1 MIFRPDLILID
12 GTSYIYRAFHAL
24 PPLTTK
30 EGKPTGATRGF
41 ASMIRKLISTYPGV
55 PMVMVFDAK
64 GPNFRNDYYEPYK
77 KNRPPMPNELRVQI
91 DDIKKLSE
99 LFCFSIEEV
108 VGVEADDVIAT
119 LAEKF
124 GKDKKILISSPDK
137 DLTQLVTNNIIQH
150 NSMSNEFFNE
160 EYVLEKFGVSPNQIS
175 ELLALVGD
183 KADNIPGITK
193 VGNKTAAK
201 WLNQHGSLDNLLK
214 HADEITGVVGEN
226 LRNEKDF
233 LKRNLFLVSLKKD
246 LSFDLQIDEIKVPEQ
261 SNKGLQDFFKEL
273 EFNAFV
279 TEEQAEKKVVEYRTL
294 KSIDDLSMIENLIH
308 ESKCF
313 AFDTETT
320 SIDSLEAELVGVSF
334 SFEANS
340 GYYLPIAHQEKTA
353 ISRDEALRWL
363 KQIIEASQDKVIGQN
378 LKYDLQV
385 LRNHQIHIKKF
396 YADTMLMSY
405 SINSTASRH
414 NLDALAEYYLNI
426 KTIKFEDVMGKGK
439 NKLKNFSEVPIKEAT
454 NYAAED
460 ADITL
465 QLYRTFET
473 KIDDKTTK
481 MLQEIEYPMIFV
493 LMEMEA
499 TGALIDIK
507 HLNSLSNNFGSKLI
521 NLVQKIHKHSGVV
534 FNIDSPKQL
543 SEVLFDKMGIEAK
556 GLKKTSSGYYST
568 SEAVLQKLADENE
581 IIKDILEYRTLAKL
595 KSTYTDKLSEICDLG
610 SRVHTSYHQA
620 VTSTGRLSSSDPN
633 LQNIPIRTKD
643 GIVIR
648 EAFIAPQGKKLL
660 AIDYSQIELR
670 LMAHYSNDEIMVK
683 SFNNNEDIHKR
694 TASEIFGV
702 DIQDVDDDMRRK
714 AKTINFGL
722 LYGMSAFGLSN
733 QLSVT
738 RAEADIFLES
748 YFDRYSG
755 VSAFMKNIVEDAKGK
770 KYVETLHGR
779 KIHVPNIESSNY
791 LMRQASERAAIN
803 GPLQGSAADIIKIA
817 MIKIAEWIQG
827 NDQEIKMILQV
838 HDELIF
844 EVPDSYG
851 EENIEPII
859 KLMEQSTEIN
869 VPLKAE
875 YGLALIGE
883 KPINK
888 FA

>member
-279 TEEQAEKKVVEYRTL
+279 TEEQVEKKVVEYRTL
-294 KSIDDLSMIENLIH
+294 KSIDDLSMIEKLIH

-385 LRNHQIHIKKF
+385 LRNHQINIKRF

-568 SEAVLQKLADENE
+568 SESVLQKLADENE

-595 KSTYTDKLSEICDLG
+595 KSTYTDKLSEICDLS

-817 MIKIAEWIQG
+817 MIKIAEWIEG

-875 YGLALIGE
+875 YGFGSNWREAH
-883 KPINK
+883 
-888 FA
+888 

>member
-279 TEEQAEKKVVEYRTL
+279 TEEQVEKKVVEYRTL

-385 LRNHQIHIKKF
+385 LRNHQINIKKF

-817 MIKIAEWIQG
+817 MIKIAEWIEG

-875 YGLALIGE
+875 YGFGSNWREAH
-883 KPINK
+883 
-888 FA
+888 

>member
-91 DDIKKLSE
+91 EDIKKLSE

-340 GYYLPIAHQEKTA
+340 GYYLPIAHEEKTA

-385 LRNHQIHIKKF
+385 LRNHQINIKKF

-481 MLQEIEYPMIFV
+481 ILQEIEYPMIFV

-648 EAFIAPQGKKLL
+648 EAFIAPRGKKLL

-817 MIKIAEWIQG
+817 MIKIAKWIEG

-875 YGLALIGE
+875 YGFGSNWREAH
-883 KPINK
+883 
-888 FA
+888 

>member
-160 EYVLEKFGVSPNQIS
+160 EYVLEKFGVGPNQIS

-246 LSFDLQIDEIKVPEQ
+246 LSFDLQIDDIKVPEQ

-279 TEEQAEKKVVEYRTL
+279 TEEQAEKKVVEYKTL
-294 KSIDDLSMIENLIH
+294 TSTDDLSMIENLIH
-308 ESKCF
+308 ESKCY

-385 LRNHQIHIKKF
+385 LRNHQINIKRF

-568 SEAVLQKLADENE
+568 SESVLQKLADENE

-817 MIKIAEWIQG
+817 MIKIAEWIEG

-875 YGLALIGE
+875 YGFGSNWREAH
-883 KPINK
+883 
-888 FA
+888 

>member
-12 GTSYIYRAFHAL
+12 GTSYVYRAFHAL

-64 GPNFRNDYYEPYK
+64 GPNFRNDYYELYK

-137 DLTQLVTNNIIQH
+137 DLTQLVTKNIIQH

-246 LSFDLQIDEIKVPEQ
+246 LSFDLQIDDIKVPEQ

-279 TEEQAEKKVVEYRTL
+279 TEQQVEKKVVEYRTL

-334 SFEANS
+334 SFKANS

-353 ISRDEALRWL
+353 ISRDEAVRWL

-385 LRNHQIHIKKF
+385 LRNHQINIKRF
-396 YADTMLMSY
+396 HADTMLMSY
-405 SINSTASRH
+405 SLNSTASRH

-473 KIDDKTTK
+473 KTDDKTTK

-493 LMEMEA
+493 LMDMEA
-499 TGALIDIK
+499 IGALIDIK

-568 SEAVLQKLADENE
+568 SEPVLQKLADENE

-738 RAEADIFLES
+738 RAEADIFLEN

-817 MIKIAEWIQG
+817 MIKIAKWIEG
-827 NDQEIKMILQV
+827 NDQEINMILQV

-875 YGLALIGE
+875 YGFGSNWREAH
-883 KPINK
+883 
-888 FA
+888 

>member
-279 TEEQAEKKVVEYRTL
+279 TEEQAERKVVEYKTL

-875 YGLALIGE
+875 YGFGSNWREAH
-883 KPINK
+883 
-888 FA
+888 

>member
-473 KIDDKTTK
+473 KIDEKTTK

-875 YGLALIGE
+875 YGFGSNWREAH
-883 KPINK
+883 
-888 FA
+888 

>member
-246 LSFDLQIDEIKVPEQ
+246 LSFDLQIDDIKVPEQ

-279 TEEQAEKKVVEYRTL
+279 TEEQAEKKVVEYKTL
-294 KSIDDLSMIENLIH
+294 TSIDDLSMIENLIH
-308 ESKCF
+308 ESKCY

-385 LRNHQIHIKKF
+385 LRNHQINIKRF

-568 SEAVLQKLADENE
+568 SESVLQKLADENE

-817 MIKIAEWIQG
+817 MIKIAEWIEG

-875 YGLALIGE
+875 YGFGSNWREAH
-883 KPINK
+883 
-888 FA
+888 

>member
-226 LRNEKDF
+226 LRNEKDC

-246 LSFDLQIDEIKVPEQ
+246 LSFDLQIDDIKVPEQ

-279 TEEQAEKKVVEYRTL
+279 TEEQAEKKVVEYKTL
-294 KSIDDLSMIENLIH
+294 TSTDDLSMIENLIH
-308 ESKCF
+308 ESKCY

-385 LRNHQIHIKKF
+385 LRNHQINIKRF
-396 YADTMLMSY
+396 HADTMLMSY

-568 SEAVLQKLADENE
+568 SESVLQKLADENE

-817 MIKIAEWIQG
+817 MIKIAEWIEG

-875 YGLALIGE
+875 YGFGSNWREAH
-883 KPINK
+883 
-888 FA
+888 

>member
-1 MIFRPDLILID
+1 M
-12 GTSYIYRAFHAL
+12 
-24 PPLTTK
+24 
-30 EGKPTGATRGF
+30 
-41 ASMIRKLISTYPGV
+41 
-55 PMVMVFDAK
+55 
-64 GPNFRNDYYEPYK
+64 
-77 KNRPPMPNELRVQI
+77 
-91 DDIKKLSE
+91 
-99 LFCFSIEEV
+99 
-108 VGVEADDVIAT
+108 
-119 LAEKF
+119 
-124 GKDKKILISSPDK
+124 
-137 DLTQLVTNNIIQH
+137 
-150 NSMSNEFFNE
+150 
-160 EYVLEKFGVSPNQIS
+160 
-175 ELLALVGD
+175 
-183 KADNIPGITK
+183 
-193 VGNKTAAK
+193 
-201 WLNQHGSLDNLLK
+201 
-214 HADEITGVVGEN
+214 
-226 LRNEKDF
+226 
-233 LKRNLFLVSLKKD
+233 
-246 LSFDLQIDEIKVPEQ
+246 
-261 SNKGLQDFFKEL
+261 
-273 EFNAFV
+273 
-279 TEEQAEKKVVEYRTL
+279 
-294 KSIDDLSMIENLIH
+294 
-308 ESKCF
+308 
-313 AFDTETT
+313 
-320 SIDSLEAELVGVSF
+320 
-334 SFEANS
+334 
-340 GYYLPIAHQEKTA
+340 PIAHQEKTA

-385 LRNHQIHIKKF
+385 LRNHQINIKRF

-499 TGALIDIK
+499 TGALIDIS

-521 NLVQKIHKHSGVV
+521 NLVQKIHKQSGVV

-817 MIKIAEWIQG
+817 MIKIAEWIEG

-875 YGLALIGE
+875 YGFGSNWREAH
-883 KPINK
+883 
-888 FA
+888 

>member
-160 EYVLEKFGVSPNQIS
+160 EYVLEKFGVGPNQIS

-817 MIKIAEWIQG
+817 MIKIAEWIEG

-875 YGLALIGE
+875 YGFGSNWREAH
-883 KPINK
+883 
-888 FA
+888 

>member
-1 MIFRPDLILID
+1 M
-12 GTSYIYRAFHAL
+12 
-24 PPLTTK
+24 
-30 EGKPTGATRGF
+30 
-41 ASMIRKLISTYPGV
+41 
-55 PMVMVFDAK
+55 
-64 GPNFRNDYYEPYK
+64 
-77 KNRPPMPNELRVQI
+77 
-91 DDIKKLSE
+91 
-99 LFCFSIEEV
+99 
-108 VGVEADDVIAT
+108 
-119 LAEKF
+119 
-124 GKDKKILISSPDK
+124 
-137 DLTQLVTNNIIQH
+137 
-150 NSMSNEFFNE
+150 
-160 EYVLEKFGVSPNQIS
+160 
-175 ELLALVGD
+175 
-183 KADNIPGITK
+183 
-193 VGNKTAAK
+193 
-201 WLNQHGSLDNLLK
+201 
-214 HADEITGVVGEN
+214 
-226 LRNEKDF
+226 
-233 LKRNLFLVSLKKD
+233 
-246 LSFDLQIDEIKVPEQ
+246 
-261 SNKGLQDFFKEL
+261 
-273 EFNAFV
+273 
-279 TEEQAEKKVVEYRTL
+279 
-294 KSIDDLSMIENLIH
+294 
-308 ESKCF
+308 
-313 AFDTETT
+313 
-320 SIDSLEAELVGVSF
+320 
-334 SFEANS
+334 
-340 GYYLPIAHQEKTA
+340 PIAHQEKTA

-385 LRNHQIHIKKF
+385 LRNHQINIKRF

-817 MIKIAEWIQG
+817 MIKIAEWIEG

-875 YGLALIGE
+875 YGFGSNWREAH
-883 KPINK
+883 
-888 FA
+888 

>member
-246 LSFDLQIDEIKVPEQ
+246 LSFDLQIDDIKVPEQ

-279 TEEQAEKKVVEYRTL
+279 TEEQVEKKIVEYRTL
-294 KSIDDLSMIENLIH
+294 KSIDDLSMIENLIQ

-385 LRNHQIHIKKF
+385 LRNHQINIKRF
-396 YADTMLMSY
+396 HADTMLMSY

-568 SEAVLQKLADENE
+568 SESVLQKLADENE

-817 MIKIAEWIQG
+817 MIKIAEWIEG

-851 EENIEPII
+851 EANIEPII

-875 YGLALIGE
+875 YGFGSNWREAH
-883 KPINK
+883 
-888 FA
+888 

>member
-1 MIFRPDLILID
+1 M
-12 GTSYIYRAFHAL
+12 
-24 PPLTTK
+24 
-30 EGKPTGATRGF
+30 
-41 ASMIRKLISTYPGV
+41 
-55 PMVMVFDAK
+55 
-64 GPNFRNDYYEPYK
+64 
-77 KNRPPMPNELRVQI
+77 
-91 DDIKKLSE
+91 
-99 LFCFSIEEV
+99 
-108 VGVEADDVIAT
+108 
-119 LAEKF
+119 
-124 GKDKKILISSPDK
+124 
-137 DLTQLVTNNIIQH
+137 
-150 NSMSNEFFNE
+150 
-160 EYVLEKFGVSPNQIS
+160 
-175 ELLALVGD
+175 
-183 KADNIPGITK
+183 
-193 VGNKTAAK
+193 
-201 WLNQHGSLDNLLK
+201 
-214 HADEITGVVGEN
+214 
-226 LRNEKDF
+226 
-233 LKRNLFLVSLKKD
+233 SLKKD
-246 LSFDLQIDEIKVPEQ
+246 LNFDLQIDEIKVPEQ

-294 KSIDDLSMIENLIH
+294 KSIDDLSLIENLIH

-385 LRNHQIHIKKF
+385 LRNHQINIKKF

-521 NLVQKIHKHSGVV
+521 NLVQKIHKHSGAV

-817 MIKIAEWIQG
+817 MIKIAEWIEG
-827 NDQEIKMILQV
+827 NDKEIKMILQV

-875 YGLALIGE
+875 YGFGSNWREAH
-883 KPINK
+883 
-888 FA
+888 

>member
-246 LSFDLQIDEIKVPEQ
+246 LSFDLQIDDIKVPEQ

-279 TEEQAEKKVVEYRTL
+279 TEEQAEKKVIEYRTL

-385 LRNHQIHIKKF
+385 LRNHQINIKRF

-568 SEAVLQKLADENE
+568 SESVLQKLADENE

-817 MIKIAEWIQG
+817 MIKIAEWIEG

-875 YGLALIGE
+875 YGFGSNWREAH
-883 KPINK
+883 
-888 FA
+888 

>member
-246 LSFDLQIDEIKVPEQ
+246 LSFDLQIDDIKVPEQ

-279 TEEQAEKKVVEYRTL
+279 TEEQVEKKIVEYRTL
-294 KSIDDLSMIENLIH
+294 KSIDDLSMIENLIQ

-385 LRNHQIHIKKF
+385 LRNHQINIKRF
-396 YADTMLMSY
+396 HADTMLMSY

-414 NLDALAEYYLNI
+414 NLDALAEFYLNI

-465 QLYRTFET
+465 QLYKTFET

-568 SEAVLQKLADENE
+568 SESVLQKLADENE

-702 DIQDVDDDMRRK
+702 DIQNVDADMRRK

-817 MIKIAEWIQG
+817 MIKIAEWIEG

-875 YGLALIGE
+875 YGFGSNWREAH
-883 KPINK
+883 
-888 FA
+888 

>member
-137 DLTQLVTNNIIQH
+137 DLTQLVTSNIIQH

-160 EYVLEKFGVSPNQIS
+160 EYVLEKFGVGPNQIS

-246 LSFDLQIDEIKVPEQ
+246 LSFDLQIDDIKVPEQ

-279 TEEQAEKKVVEYRTL
+279 TEEQAEKKVVEYKTL
-294 KSIDDLSMIENLIH
+294 TSIDDLSMIENLIH
-308 ESKCF
+308 ESKCY

-385 LRNHQIHIKKF
+385 LRNHQINIKRF
-396 YADTMLMSY
+396 HADTMLMSY

-568 SEAVLQKLADENE
+568 SESVLQKLADENE

-817 MIKIAEWIQG
+817 MIKIAEWIEG
-827 NDQEIKMILQV
+827 NDQDIKMILQV

-875 YGLALIGE
+875 YGFGSNWREAH
-883 KPINK
+883 
-888 FA
+888 

>member
-160 EYVLEKFGVSPNQIS
+160 EYVLEKFGVGPNQIS

-279 TEEQAEKKVVEYRTL
+279 TEEQVEKKVVEYRTL

-385 LRNHQIHIKKF
+385 LRNHQINIKRF

-543 SEVLFDKMGIEAK
+543 SEVLFDKMGIETK

-748 YFDRYSG
+748 YFERYSG

-817 MIKIAEWIQG
+817 MIKIAEWIEG

-875 YGLALIGE
+875 YGFGSNWREAH
-883 KPINK
+883 
-888 FA
+888 

>member
-481 MLQEIEYPMIFV
+481 MLREIEYPMIFV

-875 YGLALIGE
+875 YGFGSNWREAH
-883 KPINK
+883 
-888 FA
+888 

>member
-279 TEEQAEKKVVEYRTL
+279 TEEQVEKKVVEYRTL

-385 LRNHQIHIKKF
+385 LRNHQINIKRF

-534 FNIDSPKQL
+534 FNVDSPKQL

-568 SEAVLQKLADENE
+568 SESVLQKLADENE

-595 KSTYTDKLSEICDLG
+595 KSTYTDKLSEICDLS

-817 MIKIAEWIQG
+817 MIKIAEWIEG

-875 YGLALIGE
+875 YGFGSNWREAH
-883 KPINK
+883 
-888 FA
+888 

>member
-150 NSMSNEFFNE
+150 NSMSNEFFDE

-294 KSIDDLSMIENLIH
+294 KSIDDLSMIEKLIH

-385 LRNHQIHIKKF
+385 LRNHQINIKRF

-465 QLYRTFET
+465 QLYKTFET

-568 SEAVLQKLADENE
+568 SESVLQKLADENE

-817 MIKIAEWIQG
+817 MIKIAEWIEG

-875 YGLALIGE
+875 YGFGSNWREAH
-883 KPINK
+883 
-888 FA
+888 

>member
-91 DDIKKLSE
+91 DDITKLSE

-817 MIKIAEWIQG
+817 MIKIAEWIEG

-875 YGLALIGE
+875 YGFGSNWREAH
-883 KPINK
+883 
-888 FA
+888 

>member
-279 TEEQAEKKVVEYRTL
+279 TEEQVEKKVVEYRTL
-294 KSIDDLSMIENLIH
+294 KSIDDLSMIENLIQ

-385 LRNHQIHIKKF
+385 LRNHQINIKRF
-396 YADTMLMSY
+396 HADTMLMSY

-465 QLYRTFET
+465 QLYRKFET

-568 SEAVLQKLADENE
+568 SESVLQKLADENE

-817 MIKIAEWIQG
+817 MIKIAEWIEG

-875 YGLALIGE
+875 YGFGSNWREAH
-883 KPINK
+883 
-888 FA
+888 

>member
-246 LSFDLQIDEIKVPEQ
+246 LSFDLAIDDIKVPEQ

-279 TEEQAEKKVVEYRTL
+279 TEEQVEKKIVEYRTL
-294 KSIDDLSMIENLIH
+294 KSIDDLSMIENLIQ

-385 LRNHQIHIKKF
+385 LRNHQINIKRF
-396 YADTMLMSY
+396 HADTMLMSY

-465 QLYRTFET
+465 QLYKTFET

-568 SEAVLQKLADENE
+568 SESVLQKLADENE

-660 AIDYSQIELR
+660 AVDYSQIELR

-817 MIKIAEWIQG
+817 MIKIAEWIEG

-875 YGLALIGE
+875 YGFGSNWREAH
-883 KPINK
+883 
-888 FA
+888 

>member
-279 TEEQAEKKVVEYRTL
+279 TEEQAEKKVVEYKTL

-385 LRNHQIHIKKF
+385 LRNHQINIKKF

-875 YGLALIGE
+875 YGFGSNWREAH
-883 KPINK
+883 
-888 FA
+888 